1 MVQALGLLID
11 LDDTLLDE
19 HSAAARAFS
28 TFVEVHAS
36 VLGAAASDT
45 LLERWGSIAGLH
57 WARFQRGEVSFQGQ
71 RRARV
76 RDFLKIELSDSE
88 ADRAFEPYW
97 RQYEQSWSLFPD
109 VSDFLAR
116 TSHLPKVIVT
126 NGERPQQMQKI
137 QACGLLDHLVGVV
150 TPSDCGYWKPDLEL
164 FSAALRVLGIS
175 AQSCMMIGD
184 SLENDIEPA
193 RTMGMAFFH
202 VDRANGQGLSKLFS
216 EHG

>member
-1 MVQALGLLID
+1 MKALLID

-19 HSAAARAFS
+19 RTAVARAFS
-28 TFVEVHAS
+28 TFLEVHAAR
-36 VLGAAASDT
+36 LGAETSDSLQGRWDSLAAH
-45 LLERWGSIAGLH
+45 H

-71 RRARV
+71 RRGRV
-76 RDFLKIELSDSE
+76 RDFLQVEFSDSE

-109 VSDFLAR
+109 VPDFLAR
-116 TSHLPKVIVT
+116 TRHLPKVIVT
-126 NGERPQQMQKI
+126 NGERPQQMRKI

-150 TPSDCGYWKPDLEL
+150 TASDCGCWKPDLEM
-164 FSAALRVLGIS
+164 FSAALRVLGIP
-175 AQSCMMIGD
+175 ARSCMMVGD

-193 RTMGMAFFH
+193 RAMGMGSFH
-202 VDRANGQGLSKLFS
+202 VDRANGQGLSKLVL